1 MSDIEQPNV
10 QALHPDTDESADE
23 ELEATEEEGEEGM
36 YDDAEENMDAD

>member
-1 MSDIEQPNV
+1 MTRV

-23 ELEATEEEGEEGM
+23 ELEATEEEGEGEEGM

>member
-1 MSDIEQPNV
+1 MTRV

-23 ELEATEEEGEEGM
+23 ELEATEEEGEGEGEEGM